1 LRNRFTEWDKPI
13 HIGVRIPANA
23 QKGEAVVSIIDEM
36 GRPTITDVARKSG
49 VSKTTVSV
57 ILNKSPASQRV
68 SPETQQRVRQIAE
81 QLGYRPNWRARALS
95 NQKTH
100 TIGVLYTPPMP
111 IVVRGNYEGIMIGI
125 NEVLTQHGYHLL
137 FVPLSKNP
145 DDWGSVLLDQRMDGC
160 LVLSRVRDPLLPL
173 LKKGRLPV
181 TLVNAF
187 PNYNLPC
194 VMADDYE
201 GAKESTRHLLGL
213 GHRDI
218 VFFLGHQPQHY
229 SIAQRQQGY
238 AEVMCEAGLGANVR
252 VFGGP
257 VEEFVPWLKQQS
269 PRPTAIMVFT
279 HFLAVKLLQ
288 VLWDAGLRVPDD
300 VSVTTYSNAYPV
312 EDVIPPLTAIALPT
326 VEMGRTAAELL
337 MEQIQTGGTAEPKCI
352 ALKESLVVRRS
363 TAAPRAEQK

>member
-1 LRNRFTEWDKPI
+1 
-13 HIGVRIPANA
+13 
-23 QKGEAVVSIIDEM
+23 VSIIDEM

-68 SPETQQRVRQIAE
+68 SPETQERVRLIAE

-125 NEVLTQHGYHLL
+125 NEVLTQNGYHLL
-137 FVPLSKNP
+137 FVPLSKDPN
-145 DDWGSVLLDQRMDGC
+145 DWESVLLDQRMDGC

-181 TLVNAF
+181 TLVNAY

-218 VFFLGHQPQHY
+218 VFFLGHQPQH
-229 SIAQRQQGY
+229 
-238 AEVMCEAGLGANVR
+238 
-252 VFGGP
+252 
-257 VEEFVPWLKQQS
+257 
-269 PRPTAIMVFT
+269 
-279 HFLAVKLLQ
+279 
-288 VLWDAGLRVPDD
+288 
-300 VSVTTYSNAYPV
+300 
-312 EDVIPPLTAIALPT
+312 
-326 VEMGRTAAELL
+326 
-337 MEQIQTGGTAEPKCI
+337 
-352 ALKESLVVRRS
+352 
-363 TAAPRAEQK
+363 